1 MSWQAT
7 ETSSANRRSFVISL
21 GCYVLRVE
29 RRLTGTTGTVDMQ
42 ASVPEVQLGL
52 SRAGVTGVQKAV
64 QMQHGGRDA
73 LVSAEIDCFVDLDPA
88 RKGVHMSRFPELF
101 EEAIDELVIG
111 EMLLVERLAEH
122 IARHIVERQDA
133 LRAR

>member
-1 MSWQAT
+1 
-7 ETSSANRRSFVISL
+7 
-21 GCYVLRVE
+21 
-29 RRLTGTTGTVDMQ
+29 MQ
-42 ASVPEVQLGL
+42 ASVPDVQLGL

-64 QMQHGGRDA
+64 RMQHAGRDA

-122 IARHIVERQDA
+122 IARHIVGRQDS
-133 LRAR
+133 LRAEV